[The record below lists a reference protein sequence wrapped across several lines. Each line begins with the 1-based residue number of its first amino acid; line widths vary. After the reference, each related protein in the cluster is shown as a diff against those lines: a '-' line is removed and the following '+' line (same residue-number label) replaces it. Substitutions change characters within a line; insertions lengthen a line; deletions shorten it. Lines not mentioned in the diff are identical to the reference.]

1 MQEGPTPRRAIEGSV
16 ASNGF
21 VQGMILTLRSTLD
34 SLTADDIILL
44 STPNGGFLTL
54 YPESVSR
61 HGIVVSAMVKPVE
74 FRQFIL
80 RPIDDWRWYLEMKA
94 EDARLQQSGNF

>member
-1 MQEGPTPRRAIEGSV
+1 MQGPAATRTFDGS
-16 ASNGF
+16 AAANGF
-21 VQGMILTLRSTLD
+21 VPGMMVTLQSTLEG
-34 SLTADDIILL
+34 LTSDDIILL

-54 YPESVSR
+54 YPESVSKQ
-61 HGIVVSAMVKPVE
+61 GVVVSAMVKPVE

-80 RPIDDWRWYLEMKA
+80 KPIDDRHWYLQMKA